1 MSIYIQGGWIS
12 LPMVGFPRGRK
23 GGPSNPQ
30 MLLIVILLYDNIQ
43 NFEVVGYA
51 YANMLKDRR
60 AYDKTV
66 ETSVY
71 VRFVRYCACLIYQS
85 IM

>member
-1 MSIYIQGGWIS
+1 
-12 LPMVGFPRGRK
+12 MVGFPRGGK
-23 GGPSNPQ
+23 GGPKKNK
-30 MLLIVILLYDNIQ
+30 MLLIVILLNDNIQ
-43 NFEVVGYA
+43 YFKVVGYA

-71 VRFVRYCACLIYQS
+71 VRFAPPVTIEL
-85 IM
+85 

>member
-1 MSIYIQGGWIS
+1 MDLQ
-12 LPMVGFPRGRK
+12 
-23 GGPSNPQ
+23 NPKR
-30 MLLIVILLYDNIQ
+30 LLIVILSYENIQ

-71 VRFVRYCACLIYQS
+71 VRFAPPVTIEL
-85 IM
+85 